1 MGHSGLRGDKTA
13 RTLTASMR
21 SKSATLK
28 SVTGP
33 RSRMPALL
41 TNIEPPKRLAAA
53 ATARCRVFGSALS
66 ALIASAVPSR
76 LRADPE

>member
-28 SVTGP
+28 SVTG
-33 RSRMPALL
+33 PALL